1 MVVVL
6 PLPFTPITRTTK
18 GLRARSMASGVATGC
33 RISAMSSAKAAR
45 TSSSVTSL
53 PKRSLPSLS
62 TRRAATLTPRS
73 ASISA
78 SSNWSSV
85 CWSSFFLVNRP
96 VMLSV
101 TRLVDLARPE
111 RRRDSQPFFSV
122 SPVSV
127 WPGSV
132 WIVSLT
138 STPLGE
144 QRGIELALEG
154 KRDGAGHQHVIVA
167 QPFDLKGA
175 AIDDHLGSA
184 LHQAAAG
191 CRHHG
196 GTGARAA
203 GEREP
208 GAALPDAQAQA
219 IFIHELGDAD
229 IGAFGK
235 ESITLQ
241 LGPQLA
247 KRDCRGIVDEEGGVR
262 IAHAGADGILQRPEP
277 DRHVIGVAGLA
288 DRDVAPVEPRQPH
301 IDGDDRQAIGGGARL
316 LRIEQAGN
324 RLHRDVVGLAFVH
337 QHRSDA
343 ARGVAAGA
351 GLVAVGIVDAH
362 EDVGLA
368 LGRGL
373 EHDQLVATHTP
384 PPVG

>member
-6 PLPFTPITRTTK
+6 PLPFTPTTSTTC
-18 GLRARSMASGVATGC
+18 GLRLGSIESGVATGC

-101 TRLVDLARPE
+101 AGVVDLARPE

-175 AIDDHLGSA
+175 AIDDHLGLA

-208 GAALPDAQAQA
+208 GAALPHAQPQA
-219 IFIHELGDAD
+219 IFIDELSNAD

-235 ESITLQ
+235 ELMTFQ
-241 LGPQLA
+241 LRSQLA
-247 KRDCRGIVDEEGGVR
+247 KRDRRGIVDEEGGVR
-262 IAHAGADGILQRPEP
+262 IAHAGADRILQWPEP
-277 DRHVIGVAGLA
+277 DRHVIGVAGPA
-288 DRDVAPVEPRQPH
+288 DRDVAPVEPCRPH
-301 IDGDDRQAIGGGARL
+301 VDGNDRQAIGRDTGL
-316 LRIEQAGN
+316 L
-324 RLHRDVVGLAFVH
+324 
-337 QHRSDA
+337 
-343 ARGVAAGA
+343 
-351 GLVAVGIVDAH
+351 
-362 EDVGLA
+362 
-368 LGRGL
+368 
-373 EHDQLVATHTP
+373 
-384 PPVG
+384 